1 MRTVRAVKLLILILK
16 CPCFVCLR
24 ASSPG
29 HSGGGARKGSRAC
42 NCVCGL
48 WIYFDAKCWF
58 AEMTLLMTS
67 FGTCLSMFVTF
78 ALVSAS
84 RWLAEIW
91 QFSRPGPR
99 GDLEVEFKFQRRICK
114 LSFLFLSRRQSARSA
129 YSQDIAL
136 SSAVTYLPNR
146 TFNFHAYQRPKIK
159 FHTTFQVFHG
169 LYEPCVMLKKIC
181 YTSSFLVRLP
191 STLRP

>member
-1 MRTVRAVKLLILILK
+1 MRTVRAVELLLLILK
-16 CPCFVCLR
+16 CPCFVCLQ

-29 HSGGGARKGSRAC
+29 RSGGGARKGSRAC
-42 NCVCGL
+42 NCVCGI
-48 WIYFDAKCWF
+48 WIYASNFFDAKCWF

-129 YSQDIAL
+129 CSQDIAL
-136 SSAVTYLPNR
+136 SFAVTYLPNR

-159 FHTTFQVFHG
+159 FHDFPGFPWPVRA
-169 LYEPCVMLKKIC
+169 LC
-181 YTSSFLVRLP
+181 YAQADLLHK
-191 STLRP
+191 